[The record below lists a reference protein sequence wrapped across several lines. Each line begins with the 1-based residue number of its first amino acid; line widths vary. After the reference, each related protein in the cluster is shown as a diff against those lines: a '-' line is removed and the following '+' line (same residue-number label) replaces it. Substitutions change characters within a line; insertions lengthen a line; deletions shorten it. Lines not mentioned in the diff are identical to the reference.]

1 LGEAAAMTT
10 ALTKYDAACRAI
22 AEAAT
27 VDEVKGFHDEAKAMA
42 AYARQAKNRE
52 LEAQCVEIRMR
63 ATRRLGEMIAEQKR
77 TVGLNRGNA
86 GGFSNNPPD
95 ERPTLESQGIGKN
108 LAQQART
115 LSLLPE
121 ARFEERV
128 AEAREVALG
137 GVVDKAVKRRRRQAF
152 EDDFDKPY
160 GKPAEHGNAPYEHR
174 QEARKQRSKAA
185 AISRMAPNTV
195 EGWRRGYLTACR
207 SSTCST
213 PAPRTATSPAPMR
226 NL

>member
-1 LGEAAAMTT
+1 MTT

-128 AEAREVALG
+128 AEARSS
-137 GVVDKAVKRRRRQAF
+137 RPR
-152 EDDFDKPY
+152 
-160 GKPAEHGNAPYEHR
+160 EHR
-174 QEARKQRSKAA
+174 SLPAKDHVPQLDCSESARVPYTEGLLVNLDWSGLAA
-185 AISRMAPNTV
+185 LCVPGGLALRTRRTHCIVRMRLHRAN
-195 EGWRRGYLTACR
+195 
-207 SSTCST
+207 
-213 PAPRTATSPAPMR
+213 
-226 NL
+226 